1 MGKKESVMPE
11 DEKLN
16 LKAVQ
21 AKTQTGRDPVIEKKA
36 LDYSKRDWQLTVE
49 PLLAM
54 LSEDEQVNVT
64 VRSAF
69 RSDAFIAKIQ
79 KAMVD
84 HKYEVLEKAD
94 DTKNELAKSDLLF
107 ARKS

>member
-1 MGKKESVMPE
+1 MPE
-11 DEKLN
+11 GEKLN

-21 AKTQTGRDPVIEKKA
+21 AKTQSGRDPVIEKKA
-36 LDYSKRDWQLTVE
+36 LDYSKRDWQMTVE

-54 LSEDEQVNVT
+54 LSQDEQINIT
-64 VRSAF
+64 VRTAF
-69 RSDAFIAKIQ
+69 KQDGFIAKVQ

-94 DTKNELAKSDLLF
+94 DTKAELAKTDLLF
-107 ARKS
+107 ARKA